1 MSIKFNFNSFE
12 TVGKKESTRK
22 GNGSVK
28 RVCAFCGKEFI
39 TYPWR
44 GAGKYCSHKC
54 ATDATKVEH
63 IPNVKCCIC
72 NKPIYIKPSRLERS
86 KTKMFT
92 CSKECM
98 GKMRS
103 KVFVGELNPNYNNT
117 KDRVLYTNNGKQYY
131 HCIRHNHLYKG
142 YLDYVPEHRLI
153 VEEHYNLFDKKYFNI
168 IDGKYYLKPEIDVH
182 HIDKNGL
189 NNDINNLIPLTRSEH
204 TSIHNNEKTIIRDVD
219 GRIKTV
225 VFKQGELLETHNDN
239 DNQQPSISSNA
250 FKGSTTNSR
259 VQTDNAEDSNADT
272 SALPSI
278 NTSDDIV

>member
-1 MSIKFNFNSFE
+1 MSIKFNFNSFK

-28 RVCAFCGKEFI
+28 RICAFCGKEFI
-39 TYPWR
+39 TYTWR

-54 ATDATKVEH
+54 ATNATKVEH
-63 IPNVKCCIC
+63 IPNVKCCVC

-92 CSKECM
+92 CSKE
-98 GKMRS
+98 
-103 KVFVGELNPNYNNT
+103 
-117 KDRVLYTNNGKQYY
+117 
-131 HCIRHNHLYKG
+131 
-142 YLDYVPEHRLI
+142 
-153 VEEHYNLFDKKYFNI
+153 
-168 IDGKYYLKPEIDVH
+168 YLKPEIDVH

-189 NNDINNLIPLTRSEH
+189 NNNINNLIPLTRSEH
-204 TSIHNNEKTIIRDVD
+204 TSIHNNEKTIIRDVN
-219 GRIKTV
+219 GKIKTV

-259 VQTDNAEDSNADT
+259 IQTDNAEDSNADT

>member
-1 MSIKFNFNSFE
+1 MNIKFNFNSFK
-12 TVGKKESTRK
+12 TVSKKESTRK

-44 GAGKYCSHKC
+44 GVGKYCSHKC

-72 NKPIYIKPSRLERS
+72 NKPIYIKPSRLKRS

-103 KVFVGELNPNYNNT
+103 RVFVGELNPNYNNT
-117 KDRVLYTNNGKQYY
+117 KDRVLYTNN
-131 HCIRHNHLYKG
+131 
-142 YLDYVPEHRLI
+142 
-153 VEEHYNLFDKKYFNI
+153 
-168 IDGKYYLKPEIDVH
+168 
-182 HIDKNGL
+182 
-189 NNDINNLIPLTRSEH
+189 
-204 TSIHNNEKTIIRDVD
+204 EKTIIRDVN
-219 GRIKTV
+219 GKIKTV

>member
-1 MSIKFNFNSFE
+1 MSIKFNFNSFK

-22 GNGSVK
+22 GNGSIK

-103 KVFVGELNPNYNNT
+103 RIFVGELNPNYNNT
-117 KDRVLYTNNGKQYY
+117 KDRVPYT
-131 HCIRHNHLYKG
+131 
-142 YLDYVPEHRLI
+142 
-153 VEEHYNLFDKKYFNI
+153 
-168 IDGKYYLKPEIDVH
+168 
-182 HIDKNGL
+182 
-189 NNDINNLIPLTRSEH
+189 
-204 TSIHNNEKTIIRDVD
+204 NNEKTIIRDVD

>member
-1 MSIKFNFNSFE
+1 MNIKFNFNSFK
-12 TVGKKESTRK
+12 TASKKESTRK

-72 NKPIYIKPSRLERS
+72 NKPIYIKPSRLKRS

-103 KVFVGELNPNYNNT
+103 RVFVGELNPNYNNT
-117 KDRVLYTNNGKQYY
+117 KDRVLYT
-131 HCIRHNHLYKG
+131 
-142 YLDYVPEHRLI
+142 
-153 VEEHYNLFDKKYFNI
+153 
-168 IDGKYYLKPEIDVH
+168 
-182 HIDKNGL
+182 

-204 TSIHNNEKTIIRDVD
+204 TSIHNNEKTIIRDVE

>member
-1 MSIKFNFNSFE
+1 
-12 TVGKKESTRK
+12 
-22 GNGSVK
+22 
-28 RVCAFCGKEFI
+28 
-39 TYPWR
+39 
-44 GAGKYCSHKC
+44 
-54 ATDATKVEH
+54 
-63 IPNVKCCIC
+63 
-72 NKPIYIKPSRLERS
+72 
-86 KTKMFT
+86 MFT

-131 HCIRHNHLYKG
+131 HCIRHNYPYKG
-142 YLDYVPEHRLI
+142 YLDYVPEHRL
-153 VEEHYNLFDKKYFNI
+153 I

-204 TSIHNNEKTIIRDVD
+204 TSIHNNEKTIIHDVD
-219 GRIKTV
+219 GKIKTV

>member
-1 MSIKFNFNSFE
+1 MSIKFNFNSFK
-12 TVGKKESTRK
+12 TVDKKESTRK

-117 KDRVLYTNNGKQYY
+117 KDRVLYTNN
-131 HCIRHNHLYKG
+131 
-142 YLDYVPEHRLI
+142 
-153 VEEHYNLFDKKYFNI
+153 
-168 IDGKYYLKPEIDVH
+168 
-182 HIDKNGL
+182 
-189 NNDINNLIPLTRSEH
+189 
-204 TSIHNNEKTIIRDVD
+204 EKTIIRDVD

-259 VQTDNAEDSNADT
+259 IQTDNAEDSNADT

>member
-1 MSIKFNFNSFE
+1 MSIKFNFNSFK

-117 KDRVLYTNNGKQYY
+117 KDRVLYTNN
-131 HCIRHNHLYKG
+131 
-142 YLDYVPEHRLI
+142 
-153 VEEHYNLFDKKYFNI
+153 
-168 IDGKYYLKPEIDVH
+168 
-182 HIDKNGL
+182 
-189 NNDINNLIPLTRSEH
+189 
-204 TSIHNNEKTIIRDVD
+204 EKTIIHDVD
-219 GRIKTV
+219 GKIKTV

>member
-1 MSIKFNFNSFE
+1 MSIKFNFNSFK

-131 HCIRHNHLYKG
+131 H
-142 YLDYVPEHRLI
+142 
-153 VEEHYNLFDKKYFNI
+153 F
-168 IDGKYYLKPEIDVH
+168 
-182 HIDKNGL
+182 
-189 NNDINNLIPLTRSEH
+189 TRSEH

-259 VQTDNAEDSNADT
+259 IQTDNAEDSNADT

>member
-1 MSIKFNFNSFE
+1 MSIKFNFNSFK
-12 TVGKKESTRK
+12 TADKKESTRK
-22 GNGSVK
+22 GNDSVK

-44 GAGKYCSHKC
+44 GVGKYCSRKC

-63 IPNVKCCIC
+63 IPNAKCCIC
-72 NKPIYIKPSRLERS
+72 NKPIYIKPSRFERS

-103 KVFVGELNPNYNNT
+103 KVFVG
-117 KDRVLYTNNGKQYY
+117 
-131 HCIRHNHLYKG
+131 
-142 YLDYVPEHRLI
+142 
-153 VEEHYNLFDKKYFNI
+153 
-168 IDGKYYLKPEIDVH
+168 
-182 HIDKNGL
+182 
-189 NNDINNLIPLTRSEH
+189 EH

>member
-1 MSIKFNFNSFE
+1 MSIKFNFNSFK
-12 TVGKKESTRK
+12 TVDKKESTRK

-103 KVFVGELNPNYNNT
+103 KVFVGELNPNYNN
-117 KDRVLYTNNGKQYY
+117 
-131 HCIRHNHLYKG
+131 
-142 YLDYVPEHRLI
+142 
-153 VEEHYNLFDKKYFNI
+153 
-168 IDGKYYLKPEIDVH
+168 
-182 HIDKNGL
+182 
-189 NNDINNLIPLTRSEH
+189 INNLIPLTRSEH

>member
-1 MSIKFNFNSFE
+1 MSIKLNFNSFK

-63 IPNVKCCIC
+63 
-72 NKPIYIKPSRLERS
+72 
-86 KTKMFT
+86 
-92 CSKECM
+92 
-98 GKMRS
+98 
-103 KVFVGELNPNYNNT
+103 
-117 KDRVLYTNNGKQYY
+117 
-131 HCIRHNHLYKG
+131 
-142 YLDYVPEHRLI
+142 RLI
-153 VEEHYNLFDKKYFNI
+153 V
-168 IDGKYYLKPEIDVH
+168 
-182 HIDKNGL
+182 
-189 NNDINNLIPLTRSEH
+189 EH

>member
-1 MSIKFNFNSFE
+1 MSIKFNFNSFK

-39 TYPWR
+39 TYPQR

-117 KDRVLYTNNGKQYY
+117 
-131 HCIRHNHLYKG
+131 
-142 YLDYVPEHRLI
+142 
-153 VEEHYNLFDKKYFNI
+153 
-168 IDGKYYLKPEIDVH
+168 
-182 HIDKNGL
+182 
-189 NNDINNLIPLTRSEH
+189 SEH

-259 VQTDNAEDSNADT
+259 IQTDNAEDSNADT

>member
-1 MSIKFNFNSFE
+1 MSIKFNFNSFK

-22 GNGSVK
+22 GNGSIK

-103 KVFVGELNPNYNNT
+103 RIFVGELNPNYNNT
-117 KDRVLYTNNGKQYY
+117 KDRVLYT
-131 HCIRHNHLYKG
+131 
-142 YLDYVPEHRLI
+142 
-153 VEEHYNLFDKKYFNI
+153 
-168 IDGKYYLKPEIDVH
+168 
-182 HIDKNGL
+182 
-189 NNDINNLIPLTRSEH
+189 
-204 TSIHNNEKTIIRDVD
+204 NNEKTIIRDVD

>member
-1 MSIKFNFNSFE
+1 MSIKFNFNSFK

-44 GAGKYCSHKC
+44 GVGKYCSHKC

-72 NKPIYIKPSRLERS
+72 NKPIYIKPSRLKRS

-103 KVFVGELNPNYNNT
+103 RVFVGELNPNYNNT
-117 KDRVLYTNNGKQYY
+117 KDRVLYT
-131 HCIRHNHLYKG
+131 
-142 YLDYVPEHRLI
+142 
-153 VEEHYNLFDKKYFNI
+153 
-168 IDGKYYLKPEIDVH
+168 
-182 HIDKNGL
+182 

-219 GRIKTV
+219 GKIKTV

>member
-1 MSIKFNFNSFE
+1 MSIKFNFNSFK
-12 TVGKKESTRK
+12 TVDKKESTRK

-28 RVCAFCGKEFI
+28 RVCAF
-39 TYPWR
+39 
-44 GAGKYCSHKC
+44 
-54 ATDATKVEH
+54 
-63 IPNVKCCIC
+63 
-72 NKPIYIKPSRLERS
+72 
-86 KTKMFT
+86 
-92 CSKECM
+92 
-98 GKMRS
+98 
-103 KVFVGELNPNYNNT
+103 
-117 KDRVLYTNNGKQYY
+117 
-131 HCIRHNHLYKG
+131 
-142 YLDYVPEHRLI
+142 
-153 VEEHYNLFDKKYFNI
+153 
-168 IDGKYYLKPEIDVH
+168 
-182 HIDKNGL
+182 
-189 NNDINNLIPLTRSEH
+189 NNLIPLTRSEH

>member
-1 MSIKFNFNSFE
+1 M
-12 TVGKKESTRK
+12 V
-22 GNGSVK
+22 
-28 RVCAFCGKEFI
+28 
-39 TYPWR
+39 
-44 GAGKYCSHKC
+44 
-54 ATDATKVEH
+54 
-63 IPNVKCCIC
+63 
-72 NKPIYIKPSRLERS
+72 L
-86 KTKMFT
+86 
-92 CSKECM
+92 
-98 GKMRS
+98 
-103 KVFVGELNPNYNNT
+103 LN
-117 KDRVLYTNNGKQYY
+117 
-131 HCIRHNHLYKG
+131 CIRHNHPYKG

-153 VEEHYNLFDKKYFNI
+153 IEEHYNLFDKKYFNI

-278 NTSDDIV
+278 NTSDDIVWTTHICHI

>member
-1 MSIKFNFNSFE
+1 MSIKFNFNSFK

-117 KDRVLYTNNGKQYY
+117 KDRVLYTNN
-131 HCIRHNHLYKG
+131 
-142 YLDYVPEHRLI
+142 
-153 VEEHYNLFDKKYFNI
+153 
-168 IDGKYYLKPEIDVH
+168 
-182 HIDKNGL
+182 
-189 NNDINNLIPLTRSEH
+189 
-204 TSIHNNEKTIIRDVD
+204 EKTIIHDVD
-219 GRIKTV
+219 GKIKTV

-259 VQTDNAEDSNADT
+259 IQTDNAEDSNADT

>member
-1 MSIKFNFNSFE
+1 
-12 TVGKKESTRK
+12 
-22 GNGSVK
+22 
-28 RVCAFCGKEFI
+28 
-39 TYPWR
+39 
-44 GAGKYCSHKC
+44 
-54 ATDATKVEH
+54 
-63 IPNVKCCIC
+63 
-72 NKPIYIKPSRLERS
+72 
-86 KTKMFT
+86 MFT

-103 KVFVGELNPNYNNT
+103 RVFVGELNPNYNNT
-117 KDRVLYTNNGKQYY
+117 KDRVLYT
-131 HCIRHNHLYKG
+131 
-142 YLDYVPEHRLI
+142 
-153 VEEHYNLFDKKYFNI
+153 
-168 IDGKYYLKPEIDVH
+168 
-182 HIDKNGL
+182 

>member
-1 MSIKFNFNSFE
+1 MSIKFNFNSFK
-12 TVGKKESTRK
+12 TVDKKESTRK

-131 HCIRHNHLYKG
+131 HCIRHN
-142 YLDYVPEHRLI
+142 
-153 VEEHYNLFDKKYFNI
+153 
-168 IDGKYYLKPEIDVH
+168 
-182 HIDKNGL
+182 
-189 NNDINNLIPLTRSEH
+189 
-204 TSIHNNEKTIIRDVD
+204 NEKTIIRDVD

>member
-1 MSIKFNFNSFE
+1 MSIKFNFNSFK
-12 TVGKKESTRK
+12 TVDKKESTRK

-72 NKPIYIKPSRLERS
+72 NKPIYIKPSRLKRS

-117 KDRVLYTNNGKQYY
+117 KDRVLYTNN
-131 HCIRHNHLYKG
+131 
-142 YLDYVPEHRLI
+142 
-153 VEEHYNLFDKKYFNI
+153 
-168 IDGKYYLKPEIDVH
+168 
-182 HIDKNGL
+182 
-189 NNDINNLIPLTRSEH
+189 
-204 TSIHNNEKTIIRDVD
+204 EKTIIRDVD

-225 VFKQGELLETHNDN
+225 VFKQGELLEPHNDN

-259 VQTDNAEDSNADT
+259 VLSINFEDSNADT
-272 SALPSI
+272 SLLPL
-278 NTSDDIV
+278 TSLR

>member
-1 MSIKFNFNSFE
+1 MSIKFNFNSFK
-12 TVGKKESTRK
+12 TVDKKESTRK

-44 GAGKYCSHKC
+44 G
-54 ATDATKVEH
+54 
-63 IPNVKCCIC
+63 
-72 NKPIYIKPSRLERS
+72 
-86 KTKMFT
+86 
-92 CSKECM
+92 
-98 GKMRS
+98 
-103 KVFVGELNPNYNNT
+103 
-117 KDRVLYTNNGKQYY
+117 
-131 HCIRHNHLYKG
+131 
-142 YLDYVPEHRLI
+142 
-153 VEEHYNLFDKKYFNI
+153 
-168 IDGKYYLKPEIDVH
+168 DGKYYLKPEIDVH

>member
-1 MSIKFNFNSFE
+1 MSINFNFNSFK
-12 TVGKKESTRK
+12 TVDKKESTRK

-117 KDRVLYTNNGKQYY
+117 KDRVLYTNN
-131 HCIRHNHLYKG
+131 
-142 YLDYVPEHRLI
+142 
-153 VEEHYNLFDKKYFNI
+153 
-168 IDGKYYLKPEIDVH
+168 
-182 HIDKNGL
+182 
-189 NNDINNLIPLTRSEH
+189 
-204 TSIHNNEKTIIRDVD
+204 EKTIIHDVD
-219 GRIKTV
+219 GKIKTV

-259 VQTDNAEDSNADT
+259 IQTDNAEDSNADT

>member
-1 MSIKFNFNSFE
+1 MSIKFNFNSFK
-12 TVGKKESTRK
+12 TVDKKESTRK

-103 KVFVGELNPNYNNT
+103 KIFVGELNPNYNNT
-117 KDRVLYTNNGKQYY
+117 KDRVLYT
-131 HCIRHNHLYKG
+131 
-142 YLDYVPEHRLI
+142 
-153 VEEHYNLFDKKYFNI
+153 
-168 IDGKYYLKPEIDVH
+168 
-182 HIDKNGL
+182 
-189 NNDINNLIPLTRSEH
+189 
-204 TSIHNNEKTIIRDVD
+204 NNEKTIIRDVD

-259 VQTDNAEDSNADT
+259 IQTDNAEDSNADT

>member
-1 MSIKFNFNSFE
+1 MNIKFNFNSFK
-12 TVGKKESTRK
+12 TVDKKESTRK

-54 ATDATKVEH
+54 
-63 IPNVKCCIC
+63 
-72 NKPIYIKPSRLERS
+72 
-86 KTKMFT
+86 
-92 CSKECM
+92 
-98 GKMRS
+98 
-103 KVFVGELNPNYNNT
+103 
-117 KDRVLYTNNGKQYY
+117 
-131 HCIRHNHLYKG
+131 
-142 YLDYVPEHRLI
+142 
-153 VEEHYNLFDKKYFNI
+153 
-168 IDGKYYLKPEIDVH
+168 
-182 HIDKNGL
+182 
-189 NNDINNLIPLTRSEH
+189 LTRSEH

>member
-1 MSIKFNFNSFE
+1 M
-12 TVGKKESTRK
+12 
-22 GNGSVK
+22 
-28 RVCAFCGKEFI
+28 
-39 TYPWR
+39 
-44 GAGKYCSHKC
+44 
-54 ATDATKVEH
+54 
-63 IPNVKCCIC
+63 PNVKCCIC

-103 KVFVGELNPNYNNT
+103 KIFVGELNP
-117 KDRVLYTNNGKQYY
+117 
-131 HCIRHNHLYKG
+131 I
-142 YLDYVPEHRLI
+142 
-153 VEEHYNLFDKKYFNI
+153 
-168 IDGKYYLKPEIDVH
+168 
-182 HIDKNGL
+182 
-189 NNDINNLIPLTRSEH
+189 TRSEH
-204 TSIHNNEKTIIRDVD
+204 TSIHNNEKTIIHDVD
-219 GRIKTV
+219 GKIKTV

-259 VQTDNAEDSNADT
+259 IQTDNAEDSNADT

>member
-1 MSIKFNFNSFE
+1 MSIKFNFNSFK
-12 TVGKKESTRK
+12 TVDKKESTRK

-103 KVFVGELNPNYNNT
+103 KIFVGELNPNYNNA
-117 KDRVLYTNNGKQYY
+117 KDRVLYT
-131 HCIRHNHLYKG
+131 
-142 YLDYVPEHRLI
+142 
-153 VEEHYNLFDKKYFNI
+153 
-168 IDGKYYLKPEIDVH
+168 
-182 HIDKNGL
+182 
-189 NNDINNLIPLTRSEH
+189 
-204 TSIHNNEKTIIRDVD
+204 NNEKTIIRDVD

>member
-1 MSIKFNFNSFE
+1 MSIKFNFNSFK

-117 KDRVLYTNNGKQYY
+117 KDRVLYTNN
-131 HCIRHNHLYKG
+131 
-142 YLDYVPEHRLI
+142 
-153 VEEHYNLFDKKYFNI
+153 
-168 IDGKYYLKPEIDVH
+168 
-182 HIDKNGL
+182 
-189 NNDINNLIPLTRSEH
+189 
-204 TSIHNNEKTIIRDVD
+204 EKTIIRDVD

-259 VQTDNAEDSNADT
+259 IQTDNAEDSNADT

>member
-1 MSIKFNFNSFE
+1 MSIKFNFNSFK
-12 TVGKKESTRK
+12 TVDKKESTRK

-131 HCIRHNHLYKG
+131 
-142 YLDYVPEHRLI
+142 
-153 VEEHYNLFDKKYFNI
+153 
-168 IDGKYYLKPEIDVH
+168 LKPEIDVH

-204 TSIHNNEKTIIRDVD
+204 TSIHNNEK
-219 GRIKTV
+219 
-225 VFKQGELLETHNDN
+225 NYY
-239 DNQQPSISSNA
+239 S
-250 FKGSTTNSR
+250 
-259 VQTDNAEDSNADT
+259 
-272 SALPSI
+272 
-278 NTSDDIV
+278 

>member
-1 MSIKFNFNSFE
+1 MNIKFNFNSFK
-12 TVGKKESTRK
+12 TVSKKESTRK

-103 KVFVGELNPNYNNT
+103 RVFVGELNPNYNNT
-117 KDRVLYTNNGKQYY
+117 KDRVLYT
-131 HCIRHNHLYKG
+131 
-142 YLDYVPEHRLI
+142 
-153 VEEHYNLFDKKYFNI
+153 
-168 IDGKYYLKPEIDVH
+168 
-182 HIDKNGL
+182 
-189 NNDINNLIPLTRSEH
+189 
-204 TSIHNNEKTIIRDVD
+204 NNEKTIIRDVD

>member
-1 MSIKFNFNSFE
+1 MSIKFNFNSFK
-12 TVGKKESTRK
+12 TVDKKESTRK

-117 KDRVLYTNNGKQYY
+117 KDRVLYTNN
-131 HCIRHNHLYKG
+131 
-142 YLDYVPEHRLI
+142 
-153 VEEHYNLFDKKYFNI
+153 
-168 IDGKYYLKPEIDVH
+168 
-182 HIDKNGL
+182 
-189 NNDINNLIPLTRSEH
+189 
-204 TSIHNNEKTIIRDVD
+204 EKTIIHDVD
-219 GRIKTV
+219 GKIKTV

>member
-1 MSIKFNFNSFE
+1 MNIKFNFNSFK
-12 TVGKKESTRK
+12 TVSKKESTRK

-103 KVFVGELNPNYNNT
+103 RVFVGELNPNYNNT
-117 KDRVLYTNNGKQYY
+117 KDRVLYTNN
-131 HCIRHNHLYKG
+131 
-142 YLDYVPEHRLI
+142 
-153 VEEHYNLFDKKYFNI
+153 
-168 IDGKYYLKPEIDVH
+168 GKYYLKPEIDVH

>member
-1 MSIKFNFNSFE
+1 MSIKFNFSSFK
-12 TVGKKESTRK
+12 TVDKKESTRK

-103 KVFVGELNPNYNNT
+103 RVFVGELNPNYNNT
-117 KDRVLYTNNGKQYY
+117 KDRVLYT
-131 HCIRHNHLYKG
+131 
-142 YLDYVPEHRLI
+142 
-153 VEEHYNLFDKKYFNI
+153 
-168 IDGKYYLKPEIDVH
+168 
-182 HIDKNGL
+182 
-189 NNDINNLIPLTRSEH
+189 
-204 TSIHNNEKTIIRDVD
+204 NNEKTIIRDVD

>member
-1 MSIKFNFNSFE
+1 MSIKFNFNSFK
-12 TVGKKESTRK
+12 TVDKKESTRK

-103 KVFVGELNPNYNNT
+103 KVFVGELNP
-117 KDRVLYTNNGKQYY
+117 
-131 HCIRHNHLYKG
+131 
-142 YLDYVPEHRLI
+142 
-153 VEEHYNLFDKKYFNI
+153 
-168 IDGKYYLKPEIDVH
+168 
-182 HIDKNGL
+182 IDKNGL